1 MRPRARTSSPART
14 SSSAHSSSPAQADA
28 IATAGA
34 RATGSRPR
42 LVGAV
47 VASAAG
53 LTLAL
58 AAPVAAQAHV
68 ELEASSTAPATLSV
82 LTFAVGHGCEGS
94 PTTSLAVTFP
104 AEVQAV
110 TPTIKP
116 GWSITE
122 APAVAAVGAE
132 TAETA
137 EADTDTGAAT
147 GTTVTWTADPGSALP
162 DGFRDTVAVSALL
175 PVGGAAGDLVA
186 FPTVQT
192 CEVGSYD
199 WVEVAEPGSDAEPAS
214 PAPVLTLTDADGGG
228 AGASGTDDA
237 TGSQEAAA
245 ASSAP
250 APVDETARALALGA
264 LVVGV
269 VGLVLLTT
277 TLRRRAAE
285 ARR

>member
-1 MRPRARTSSPART
+1 MRPRARTTSPART
-14 SSSAHSSSPAQADA
+14 
-28 IATAGA
+28 
-34 RATGSRPR
+34 
-42 LVGAV
+42 LVVGTV

-53 LTLAL
+53 LAL
-58 AAPVAAQAHV
+58 AVATPLTAQAHV
-68 ELEASSTAPATLSV
+68 ELEASSTAPAALSV

-116 GWSITE
+116 GWSVTE
-122 APAVAAVGAE
+122 VPADPS
-132 TAETA
+132 TS
-137 EADTDTGAAT
+137 TGTGT

-162 DGFRDTVAVSALL
+162 DGLRDTVAVSALL
-175 PVGGAAGDLVA
+175 PVGGEAGDLVA
-186 FPTVQT
+186 FPAVQT

-214 PAPVLTLTDADGGG
+214 PAPFVTLTDADGGG
-228 AGASGTDDA
+228 AGGSTDDA
-237 TGSQEAAA
+237 TGSQEALA

-250 APVDETARALALGA
+250 APVDETARALAVGA

-285 ARR
+285 AGR

>member
-1 MRPRARTSSPART
+1 MRPRARTTSPART
-14 SSSAHSSSPAQADA
+14 
-28 IATAGA
+28 
-34 RATGSRPR
+34 
-42 LVGAV
+42 LVVGTV

-53 LTLAL
+53 LAL
-58 AAPVAAQAHV
+58 AVATPLTAQAHV
-68 ELEASSTAPATLSV
+68 ELEASSTAPAALSV

-110 TPTIKP
+110 TPTVKP

-122 APAVAAVGAE
+122 VPAVAAVGAE
-132 TAETA
+132 TAGT
-137 EADTDTGAAT
+137 ADTGTSTDPGAAA

-199 WVEVAEPGSDAEPAS
+199 WVEVAEPGSEAEPAS
-214 PAPVLTLTDADGGG
+214 PAPVLALTDADGGA

-237 TGSQEAAA
+237 TGPQEAAA

-250 APVDETARALALGA
+250 APVDETARALAVGA

>member
-1 MRPRARTSSPART
+1 MRPRARTTSLART
-14 SSSAHSSSPAQADA
+14 
-28 IATAGA
+28 
-34 RATGSRPR
+34 R

-53 LTLAL
+53 LALAL
-58 AAPVAAQAHV
+58 AGPVAAQAHV
-68 ELEASSTAPATLSV
+68 ELEASSTAPAALSV

-122 APAVAAVGAE
+122 TPTAAAVGAE
-132 TAETA
+132 TVDTAETG
-137 EADTDTGAAT
+137 TDTSTDSGAAA
-147 GTTVTWTADPGSALP
+147 GTTVTWTAAPGSALP

-199 WVEVAEPGSDAEPAS
+199 WVELAEPGSDAEPAS

-228 AGASGTDDA
+228 AGASSTDDP

-250 APVDETARALALGA
+250 VPVDETARALAVGA

>member
-1 MRPRARTSSPART
+1 MRPRARTTSPART
-14 SSSAHSSSPAQADA
+14 
-28 IATAGA
+28 
-34 RATGSRPR
+34 R
-42 LVGAV
+42 LVGAA

-53 LTLAL
+53 LALAL

-68 ELEASSTAPATLSV
+68 ELEASSTAPAALSV

-94 PTTSLAVTFP
+94 PTTSLAVSFP

-122 APAVAAVGAE
+122 APADAGVGAQS
-132 TAETA
+132 
-137 EADTDTGAAT
+137 ADTADTGTGTSTGTSTGMAT

-175 PVGGAAGDLVA
+175 PVGGEAGDLVA

-199 WVEVAEPGSDAEPAS
+199 WVELAEPGSEAEPAS
-214 PAPVLTLTDADGGG
+214 PAPVLALTDADGGG

-245 ASSAP
+245 ASSTP

>member
-1 MRPRARTSSPART
+1 MRPRARTSSPAR
-14 SSSAHSSSPAQADA
+14 SSSARSSSAARTSPARIRLLGTAV
-28 IATAGA
+28 ATA
-34 RATGSRPR
+34 TG
-42 LVGAV
+42 LG
-47 VASAAG
+47 
-53 LTLAL
+53 LAL
-58 AAPVAAQAHV
+58 AAPLAARAHV
-68 ELEASSTAPATLSV
+68 ELEASSTAPAALSV

-122 APAVAAVGAE
+122 APAAG
-132 TAETA
+132 TAGT
-137 EADTDTGAAT
+137 TGTT

-162 DGFRDTVAVSALL
+162 EGFRDTVAVSALL
-175 PVGGAAGDLVA
+175 PVQGRPGDVVA
-186 FPTVQT
+186 FPTVQS

-214 PAPVLTLTDADGGG
+214 PAPVLTLTDPSS
-228 AGASGTDDA
+228 AGTSTGTGTGTGTGTDTTA
-237 TGSQEAAA
+237 TGTQEAVA

-250 APVDETARALALGA
+250 TPVDETARALAVGA

-277 TLRRRAAE
+277 TLRRRGTE
-285 ARR
+285 AGR

>member
-1 MRPRARTSSPART
+1 MRPRARTTSPART
-14 SSSAHSSSPAQADA
+14 
-28 IATAGA
+28 
-34 RATGSRPR
+34 
-42 LVGAV
+42 LVVGTV

-53 LTLAL
+53 LAL
-58 AAPVAAQAHV
+58 AVATPLTAQAHV
-68 ELEASSTAPATLSV
+68 ELEASSTAPAALSV

-110 TPTIKP
+110 TPTVKP

-122 APAVAAVGAE
+122 VPAVAAVGAD
-132 TAETA
+132 TAET
-137 EADTDTGAAT
+137 DTGTSTSTSTSTDTGTAT

-199 WVEVAEPGSDAEPAS
+199 WVEVAEPGSEAEPAS

-228 AGASGTDDA
+228 AGASGTDDG

-250 APVDETARALALGA
+250 APVDETARALAVGA

>member
-1 MRPRARTSSPART
+1 MRPRARTTSPARPLPT
-14 SSSAHSSSPAQADA
+14 TRSTPPTRTAAVPRAGS
-28 IATAGA
+28 AGA
-34 RATGSRPR
+34 RPR

-47 VASAAG
+47 VASATG
-53 LTLAL
+53 LAL
-58 AAPVAAQAHV
+58 ALAGPVAAQAHV
-68 ELEASSTAPATLSV
+68 ELEASSTAPAALSV

-110 TPTIKP
+110 TPTVKP

-122 APAVAAVGAE
+122 VPAVAAVGAE
-132 TAETA
+132 TADTA
-137 EADTDTGAAT
+137 ETGT

-175 PVGGAAGDLVA
+175 PVQGAAGDVVA
-186 FPTVQT
+186 FPTVQS

-199 WVEVAEPGSDAEPAS
+199 WVELAEPGSDAEPAS
-214 PAPVLTLTDADGGG
+214 PAPVLTLTDAGGG
-228 AGASGTDDA
+228 GVGGSADDA

-245 ASSAP
+245 ASPAP
-250 APVDETARALALGA
+250 APVDETARALAVGA
-264 LVVGV
+264 LVVGA

>member
-1 MRPRARTSSPART
+1 MRPRARTTSPART
-14 SSSAHSSSPAQADA
+14 
-28 IATAGA
+28 
-34 RATGSRPR
+34 R
-42 LVGAV
+42 LVGAA

-53 LTLAL
+53 LALAL

-68 ELEASSTAPATLSV
+68 ELEASSTAPAALSV

-122 APAVAAVGAE
+122 APADAGVGAQN
-132 TAETA
+132 
-137 EADTDTGAAT
+137 ADTADTGTGTSTSTSTSTSTGMAT

-175 PVGGAAGDLVA
+175 PVGGEAGDLVA

-199 WVEVAEPGSDAEPAS
+199 WVELAEPGSEAEPAS
-214 PAPVLTLTDADGGG
+214 PAPVLALTDADGGG
-228 AGASGTDDA
+228 AGASSTDDA

-245 ASSAP
+245 ASSTP

>member
-1 MRPRARTSSPART
+1 MRPRARTTSPART
-14 SSSAHSSSPAQADA
+14 
-28 IATAGA
+28 
-34 RATGSRPR
+34 
-42 LVGAV
+42 LVVGTV

-53 LTLAL
+53 LAL
-58 AAPVAAQAHV
+58 AVAAPLTAQAHV
-68 ELEASSTAPATLSV
+68 ELEASSTAPAALSV

-110 TPTIKP
+110 TPTVKP

-122 APAVAAVGAE
+122 VPAVAAVGAE
-132 TAETA
+132 TADTA
-137 EADTDTGAAT
+137 ETDTGTSTDTGTAT

-199 WVEVAEPGSDAEPAS
+199 WVEVAEPGSEAEPAS

-228 AGASGTDDA
+228 AGASGTDAA

-250 APVDETARALALGA
+250 APVDETARALAVGA

>member
-1 MRPRARTSSPART
+1 MRPRARTTSPART
-14 SSSAHSSSPAQADA
+14 RLLG
-28 IATAGA
+28 AG
-34 RATGSRPR
+34 
-42 LVGAV
+42 

-53 LTLAL
+53 LAL
-58 AAPVAAQAHV
+58 AVATPLTAQAHV
-68 ELEASSTAPATLSV
+68 ELEASSTAPAALSV

-110 TPTIKP
+110 TPTVKP
-116 GWSITE
+116 GWSLTE
-122 APAVAAVGAE
+122 VPAVAAVGAE
-132 TAETA
+132 TA
-137 EADTDTGAAT
+137 DTSTGTGTAT

-199 WVEVAEPGSDAEPAS
+199 WVELAEPGSDAEPAS
-214 PAPVLTLTDADGGG
+214 PAPVLTLTDADGSG
-228 AGASGTDDA
+228 AGASSTDDA
-237 TGSQEAAA
+237 TGSQEPAA

-277 TLRRRAAE
+277 TVRRRAAE